1 MVRSVPA
8 KIKAAGYAACVCLWA
23 LWLQVLGACKGLRKF
38 QAAGPFC
45 TDRRWPC
52 SAVESLLAQKYTD
65 VWERLAEFRVRGNFS
80 VLGLETLY
88 PSGTSPCTVE
98 GAAAE

>member
-1 MVRSVPA
+1 MLA
-8 KIKAAGYAACVCLWA
+8 KIKAAGYAASVCLWA
-23 LWLQVLGACKGLRKF
+23 LRLQVLGACKGLPKF

-45 TDRRWPC
+45 TERRWPC

-65 VWERLAEFRVRGNFS
+65 VWERLAEFRVTGNFS